1 MKKNNFLNLL
11 LCIAVVIITITGLKA
26 EFVLAANSKIQNLK
40 EKKTY
45 KIDLDKDG
53 TKDSIYFKLVRGKTY
68 EEDYLV
74 SLKVKI
80 NGKTKTLKNDLYDV
94 YEAHMQVTDIDTTDG
109 YMDIWVY
116 TIGMSDDIYYSALY
130 QYQNGKIKCLYEM
143 DYTEEDESKIVCG
156 VLHKAKG
163 DGTFYIKA
171 DRKFFVDTLIGNHYD
186 LIPMKLKNGKASVK
200 KTNTYSIAGI
210 LNEDNKLTVAVET
223 DFYKTAGSSK
233 IGFTAKR
240 WDKVKPVSIYRS
252 GEKLYVKFKSEK
264 GEIGWLCASEFGFD
278 EAPFL
283 DCIWVG

>member
-1 MKKNNFLNLL
+1 MKKRNFISLL
-11 LCIAVVIITITGLKA
+11 FCIVIATVTVIGLKGDVVI
-26 EFVLAANSKIQNLK
+26 ANSKIQNLK

-53 TKDSIYFKLVRGKTY
+53 TKDSIYFKLVNGKTY

-80 NGKTKTLKNDLYDV
+80 NGKTKTLKSDLYDV
-94 YEAHMQVTDIDTTDG
+94 YEAHLQVTDIDTTDG

-116 TIGMSDDIYYSALY
+116 TIGGSEDIYYSALY
-130 QYQNGKIKCLYEM
+130 QYRNGKFKCLYEV
-143 DYTEEDESKIVCG
+143 DYEEKNEDKIICG

-163 DGTFYIKA
+163 NGTFYIKA
-171 DRKFFVDTLIGNHYD
+171 DRKLFVDALIGNHYD
-186 LIPMKLKNGKASVK
+186 LIPMKLKNGKATIK
-200 KTNTYSIAGI
+200 KTDTYSIAGI
-210 LNEDNKLTVAVET
+210 YNENNQLTLDVET

-240 WDKVKPVSIYRS
+240 FDKVKPVSIYRS
-252 GEKLYVKFKSEK
+252 GEKLYVKFKNEK
-264 GEIGWLCASEFGFD
+264 GKVGWLCASEFD

-283 DCIWVG
+283 DCIWAD